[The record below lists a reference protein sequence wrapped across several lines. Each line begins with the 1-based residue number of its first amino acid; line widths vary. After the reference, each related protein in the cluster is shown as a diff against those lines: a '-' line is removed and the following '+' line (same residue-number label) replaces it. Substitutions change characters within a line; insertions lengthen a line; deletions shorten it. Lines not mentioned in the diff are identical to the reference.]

1 VLKRGKRDG
10 EVCVVARQHNVFRQ
24 AQRIIET
31 MQNGPGIARVEI
43 DMRITIIPGTPE
55 QPAGDNGTAHD
66 LDRELEE
73 FRTRHG
79 QS

>member
-1 VLKRGKRDG
+1 
-10 EVCVVARQHNVFRQ
+10 VARLHNVFRQ

-55 QPAGDNGTAHD
+55 QPARDNGAADD
-66 LDRELEE
+66 LDRELAE
-73 FRTRHG
+73 FQARHG
-79 QS
+79 QD